1 MITLNDLRYTAQLCT
16 VGMHEHKP
24 ILLTLTA
31 GRQIVFHSSKRKEG
45 TLVPREAVA
54 SGKLPVGGCPQAQQT
69 PATFQHRDFVFEFA
83 GSQRIDN
90 HIYTRY

>member
-1 MITLNDLRYTAQLCT
+1 MITLNDLRYTAQLRP
-16 VGMHEHKP
+16 VGMHKHKP

-54 SGKLPVGGCPQAQQT
+54 SGKLPVG
-69 PATFQHRDFVFEFA
+69 
-83 GSQRIDN
+83 
-90 HIYTRY
+90 